1 MRLLGT
7 FVVLLAVGS
16 GALTVAWESLAQ
28 AGDGR
33 VTDSVAGLAGGAIAS
48 ISLILLGRIVYRVSR
63 PTRPEGL

>member
-33 VTDSVAGLAGGAIAS
+33 VTDSVAGLAGGTIAL
-48 ISLILLGRIVYRVSR
+48 ISLVLLCRIVYRVSR